1 LRFENTLLV
10 FSGIAFTNF
19 ESVMVKAVAVT
30 AIIGAA
36 FWAFY
41 ILRIKRE
48 DWILIEP
55 HL

>member
-1 LRFENTLLV
+1 LV